1 MKKSTHLST
10 LLLDNDALILRD
22 GEVIQQ
28 GTGQQIVLKPANDYI
43 ISFTKDVNRGR
54 SISISMNDIIAGM
67 VPPKAE
73 EAT

>member
-1 MKKSTHLST
+1 MKKSPHLST
-10 LLLDNDALILRD
+10 LLLANDALILRD

-28 GTGQQIVLKPANDYI
+28 GTGQQIVLKPADDYI

-54 SISISMNDIIAGM
+54 SISMNDIIAGM